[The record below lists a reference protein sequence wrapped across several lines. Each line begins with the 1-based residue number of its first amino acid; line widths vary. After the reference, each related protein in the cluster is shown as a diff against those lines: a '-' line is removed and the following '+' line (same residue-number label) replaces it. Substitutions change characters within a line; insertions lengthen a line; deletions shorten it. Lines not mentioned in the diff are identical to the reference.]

1 MELALYTD
9 SVAALSLEQAAD
21 LAVEIGATSLE
32 LATGGQSPAPH
43 LDVDELLADAG
54 ALARLRSVLDE
65 RGLRVSALNCSAW
78 PLHPTKDASHRD
90 LIRRT
95 IQLAERLEVDTIVT
109 MSGCPG
115 DAAQDTS
122 LNWVWY
128 PWPEDAVEL
137 LERQWEQVVA
147 AWRELASY
155 AVERGVD
162 RIAME
167 LHPLHLAYNVHTL
180 RRLRDAVGPAI
191 GANLDPSHLFWQQ
204 MDPVA
209 AVDALADCLYHVHL
223 KDSEVI
229 HSEAALAG
237 VLDNRPFTDPKR
249 RAWAFRTVGRA
260 HDAGFWRRFL
270 RALADAGYTRAL
282 SIENEDVEQPHEL
295 GVREAAAF
303 IGGLLGAARSEGA
316 PRAARPASSPAPAGG
331 PSGDLDGKTAL
342 VCGGAGGI
350 GRATARALAMEGATV
365 FVCDADAAGCVAA
378 VAELRRD
385 GLRAD
390 GLPARAERSD
400 ELGAAVD
407 AVNARYG
414 GVDVLVNAVGIQRY
428 GTVVETDEETW
439 DEVMAVNLKPAYLAS
454 KLVIPSMLRRGG
466 GSIVHV
472 SSVQALAGERGAA
485 AYAASKGA
493 LNALTR
499 AMAVD
504 HAADGIRV
512 NAVCPGSVATPMLTT
527 AANLFAEDGDPD
539 GLIDRWGRNHPL
551 GRVATSEEVAAAI
564 AFLAGPRA
572 SFVTGTELAVDGGL
586 LARLGVAV
594 PRPAEAAGSPA

>member
-1 MELALYTD
+1 VDLGLYTD
-9 SVAALSLEQAAD
+9 SVASHSLEQAAD
-21 LAVEIGATSLE
+21 LAVEIGATSVE

-43 LDVDELLADAG
+43 LRIRELLEDPA
-54 ALARLRSVLDE
+54 ALRRFVSVLDD
-65 RGLRVSALNCSAW
+65 RNLRIAALNCSAW
-78 PLHPTKDASHRD
+78 PLHPTKDAAHRA
-90 LIRRT
+90 LIRQT
-95 IQLAERLEVDTIVT
+95 IELAQRLDVDTIVT

-115 DAAQDTS
+115 DAAEDTS
-122 LNWVWY
+122 LNWIWY
-128 PWPEDAVEL
+128 PWPDDAVAL
-137 LERQWEQVVA
+137 LERQWDHVIR
-147 AWRELASY
+147 AWDELASF
-155 AVERGVD
+155 AVDHGVD

-167 LHPLHLAYNVHTL
+167 LHPLHLVYNVHTL

-249 RAWAFRTVGRA
+249 RAWVFRTVGRA

-270 RALADAGYTRAL
+270 RALADAGYERAL
-282 SIENEDVEQPHEL
+282 SIENEDVEQPQEL

-303 IGGLLGAARSEGA
+303 IGEILDGA
-316 PRAARPASSPAPAGG
+316 PSRPAQPPVEPVAIDSATGELA
-331 PSGDLDGKTAL
+331 DHVAL

-350 GRATARALAMEGATV
+350 GRATARRLASDGAAV
-365 FVCDADAAGCVAA
+365 FICDADADACESAI
-378 VAELRRD
+378 AELRAEGLRVD
-385 GLRAD
+385 GLA
-390 GLPARAERSD
+390 ARVNRSG
-400 ELGAAVD
+400 ELAGVVD
-407 AVNARYG
+407 AVCARYG
-414 GVDVLVNAVGIQRY
+414 GLDILVNSVGIQRY
-428 GTVVETDEETW
+428 GTVVETDEDAW
-439 DEVMAVNLKPAYLAS
+439 DEVLDVNLKAAYLAS
-454 KLVIPSMLRRGG
+454 KLAIPAMRRRGG

-472 SSVQALAGERGAA
+472 SSVQAFAAQAGAA
-485 AYAASKGA
+485 AYAASKGG

-499 AMAVD
+499 ALAVD

-527 AANLFAEDGDPD
+527 AADRFAPDGDRER
-539 GLIDRWGRNHPL
+539 LIEEWGAMHPV
-551 GRVATSEEVAAAI
+551 GRVASSEEVAAAI

-572 SFVTGTELAVDGGL
+572 SFITGSELKVDGGL
-586 LARLGVAV
+586 LAQVGVTMPKA
-594 PRPAEAAGSPA
+594 AAAGSAA